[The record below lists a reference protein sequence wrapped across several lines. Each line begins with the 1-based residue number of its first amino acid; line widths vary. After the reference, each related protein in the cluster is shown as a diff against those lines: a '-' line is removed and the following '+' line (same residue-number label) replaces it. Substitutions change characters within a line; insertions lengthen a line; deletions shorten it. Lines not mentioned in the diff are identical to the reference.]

1 MSSLGGQYRTTPSPI
16 LPHKT
21 PILSLNI
28 RMGFQDQKVLKTHA
42 NIK

>member
-16 LPHKT
+16 SSPKT
-21 PILSLNI
+21 PILGQEL
-28 RMGFQDQKVLKTHA
+28 LKTHA